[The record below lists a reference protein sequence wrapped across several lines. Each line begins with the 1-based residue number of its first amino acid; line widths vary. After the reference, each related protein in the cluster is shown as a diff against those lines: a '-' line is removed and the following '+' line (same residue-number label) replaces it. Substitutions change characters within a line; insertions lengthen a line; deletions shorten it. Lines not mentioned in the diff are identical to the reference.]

1 MKTAKAISSTPAGG
15 RRVARD
21 RAATAHGTLGAIKA
35 LATMRGWRRSGAW
48 AGLFGALVFCS
59 GCNSAGRRS
68 GRGAAAAE
76 SPAPPT
82 AHEPCPVES
91 ATERFD
97 ADGDGRAEIAT
108 VRRGGR
114 PVCQAIDLNHDGV
127 ADLWTYYDEGG
138 RMRRREYAY
147 GRDSAITEVRLY
159 RAGVLIE
166 IRQATT
172 LAGHIDTWHYVV
184 DQRVARSERDSDGD
198 GRIDEWWEYPDPARP
213 DCPTMYA
220 DANGDGRRDQKAG
233 VDLCA
238 VGYVPPARDEF
249 RYRSP
254 DFQRP
259 DSLPTE
265 VDQRAEPSE
274 DGGPRAQ

>member
-1 MKTAKAISSTPAGG
+1 M
-15 RRVARD
+15 
-21 RAATAHGTLGAIKA
+21 
-35 LATMRGWRRSGAW
+35 
-48 AGLFGALVFCS
+48 
-59 GCNSAGRRS
+59 
-68 GRGAAAAE
+68 
-76 SPAPPT
+76 
-82 AHEPCPVES
+82 ES
-91 ATERFD
+91 ATERLD

-114 PVCQAIDLNHDGV
+114 PLCQAIDLNRDGV
-127 ADLWTYYDEGG
+127 ADLWTYYDESG

-159 RAGVLIE
+159 RGGVLTE

-172 LAGHIDTWHYVV
+172 LAGHIDTWHYVAG
-184 DQRVARSERDSDGD
+184 QRLARSERDSDGD
-198 GRIDEWWEYPDPARP
+198 GRIDEWWEYLDPARP

-238 VGYVPPARDEF
+238 VGYVPPVREEF

-265 VDQRAEPSE
+265 VEPPGE
-274 DGGPRAQ
+274 PGEEGAGRGQ

>member
-1 MKTAKAISSTPAGG
+1 MKTLLAERGAAPRGPGTP
-15 RRVARD
+15 
-21 RAATAHGTLGAIKA
+21 
-35 LATMRGWRRSGAW
+35 RGWDRSQAGSGGPKGAPTGW
-48 AGLFGALVFCS
+48 RPTVLAAGLLSGLVFCS
-59 GCNSAGRRS
+59 GCNPAGRR
-68 GRGAAAAE
+68 GDRAQAKVDR
-76 SPAPPT
+76 APPT
-82 AHEPCPVES
+82 AAHEPCPLES

-108 VRRGGR
+108 VREGGR
-114 PVCQAIDLNHDGV
+114 PICQAIDLNRDGV
-127 ADLWTYYDEGG
+127 ADLWTYYDEQG

-159 RAGVLIE
+159 RAGALTE

-172 LAGHIDTWHYVV
+172 LAGHIDTWHYVAGT
-184 DQRVARSERDSDGD
+184 RISRSERDADGD

-213 DCPTMYA
+213 DCPTMYG
-220 DANGDGRRDQKAG
+220 DANGDGRRDGKAG

-238 VGYVPPARDEF
+238 TGYVPPAREEF

-265 VDQRAEPSE
+265 VEGARRARREGS
-274 DGGPRAQ
+274 A